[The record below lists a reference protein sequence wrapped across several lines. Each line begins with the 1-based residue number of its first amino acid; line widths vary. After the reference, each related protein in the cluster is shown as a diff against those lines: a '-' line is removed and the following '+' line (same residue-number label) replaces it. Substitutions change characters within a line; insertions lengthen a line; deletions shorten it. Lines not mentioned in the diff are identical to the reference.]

1 MADALD
7 KPLGGGCLCGAVR
20 FELTEPAHDVYHCR
34 CSICRKLQGAL
45 YPTYGVV
52 ARTGFRLMKG
62 ADNLTTYD
70 SSDLVHRHFCRTCGS
85 HVFEDTNYQPENV
98 WFSVGTL
105 DDGADPGGR
114 AATERHIFWES
125 RTGWY
130 EPGDDLP
137 KVIKFGESEPTT

>member
-1 MADALD
+1 MSEDGFT
-7 KPLGGGCLCGAVR
+7 PCEGGCLCGKVR
-20 FELTEPAHDVYHCR
+20 FRLEKPAHDVYHCH

-45 YPTYGVV
+45 YPTYAVV
-52 ARTGFRLMKG
+52 ARDGFRLLSGDGEM
-62 ADNLTTYD
+62 DTYD
-70 SSDLVHRHFCRTCGS
+70 SSPTTHRHFCRTCGS
-85 HVFEDTNYQPENV
+85 HVWEEVERQPGDI

-130 EPGDDLP
+130 EPDDGLPRLVEFGDTNE
-137 KVIKFGESEPTT
+137 G